1 MTTDDDLRS
10 SGRAMQELAA
20 AASSLVIE
28 HDVIGT
34 VTSAL
39 AGCARSVNADAAGII
54 VSQPGQNGLE
64 FLAATNHR
72 AEQLELYLV
81 QRYAGPAADTIQSG
95 TSLTVL
101 ADAFAERW
109 PDDVAAVL
117 RSNGVTGIH
126 ASPLKWQNTTLGA
139 LNIFFIGHDVPENI
153 EAIAQA
159 FSDLAT
165 LAIVHNDTV
174 STVQVISQLRAALAG
189 RAAIEQAKGV
199 IAYSEN
205 LALSDAYDRLLD
217 LAQERRQSLTTIS
230 NDLIQTAM
238 NA

>member
-1 MTTDDDLRS
+1 MTTDDDRRS
-10 SGRAMQELAA
+10 TGSAMQELAA

-34 VTSAL
+34 VTSVL

-54 VSQPGQNGLE
+54 VSQPGQNSLE

-81 QRYAGPAADTIQSG
+81 QRYDGPAADTIRSG
-95 TSLTVL
+95 QALTAV
-101 ADAFAERW
+101 ADEFADRW

-117 RSNGVTGIH
+117 HGANVTDIH

-139 LNIFFIGHDVPENI
+139 MNLFYIGHDIPDDV
-153 EAIAQA
+153 ASIAQA

-165 LAIVHNDTV
+165 LAIVHNDKV
-174 STVQVISQLRAALAG
+174 STVQVIGQLREALAG

-199 IAYSEN
+199 IAYAEN
-205 LALSDAYDRLLD
+205 VSLSDAYDRLLT
-217 LAQERRQSLTTIS
+217 LARERRQPLTIVS
-230 NDLIQTAM
+230 NEVIRTAM
-238 NA
+238 SR